1 MYFGIFRHEKVKTD
15 TAYRNIATW
24 WRTVTKN
31 EKSYDAHA
39 PTFPSLKEV
48 KDATKQ
54 AAQADEITL
63 CERELTSVRCM
74 ASSVKVNDTWY
85 PRKCTASIILKTP
98 KIAETREELLEK
110 LKQIS
115 LDCMLQHF

>member
-1 MYFGIFRHEKVKTD
+1 MKSD
-15 TAYRNIATW
+15 AAYRDIATW
-24 WRTVTKN
+24 WRMVTKN

-39 PTFPSLKEV
+39 PTFPSLQEV

-98 KIAETREELLEK
+98 KIAETREELLAK
-110 LKQIS
+110 LKEIS
-115 LDCMLQHF
+115 EDCMCQHF